1 MIEKLKNALDLPLP
15 GRLAQFEMA
24 NITRDLNYIV
34 PPDARLAGVMLLLF
48 PWEDQLQVLFIQ
60 RTAQNPND
68 PHSGQ
73 VSFPGGKFE
82 PNDESL
88 LHCALRETYEEVGV
102 KSHEIEVLGAL
113 TPLYIPVS
121 NFDVHPFVGYSAQ
134 KPDFS
139 LQETEVK
146 SLIMHPIE
154 HFLASDNRD
163 KIDITVKNFTMRNV
177 PYFKSE
183 NRKIWGA
190 TAMIL
195 NEFLTVWKNA

>member
-1 MIEKLKNALDLPLP
+1 MIERLKNALDLPLP
-15 GRLAQFEMA
+15 GRLAQFEMT

-34 PPDARLAGVMLLLF
+34 PEDAKLAGVMLLLF
-48 PWEDQLQVLFIQ
+48 PYQDDLQVLFIQ
-60 RTAQNPND
+60 RTSKNPND

-134 KPDFS
+134 KPDFL

-154 HFLASDNRD
+154 HFLIAQNKD
-163 KIDITVKNFTMRNV
+163 KIDITVRDFTMKNV

-183 NRKIWGA
+183 ERKIWGA

-195 NEFLTVWKNA
+195 NEFLTVWKNK